1 MLSLTGTNDAVLG
14 RVNEE
19 MGAREGGRGG
29 GMMMM
34 LAVDVELC
42 ECGSGN
48 MVMGNDGERADGE
61 GRYMN
66 GQQPGN

>member
-1 MLSLTGTNDAVLG
+1 
-14 RVNEE
+14 
-19 MGAREGGRGG
+19 
-29 GMMMM
+29 M

-48 MVMGNDGERADGE
+48 TDDGNDGERADGE

-66 GQQPGN
+66 GQQQEN